1 MSNYFQNKLFNFSA
15 IEGWTIF
22 VRYIHE
28 EAIED
33 EVIDTFSEHGK
44 IKNIHLN
51 LDRRTGFV
59 KVNFDFYY
67 IKNKKKI
74 N

>member
-1 MSNYFQNKLFNFSA
+1 MCHFSA

-28 EAIED
+28 EATED
-33 EVIDTFSEHGK
+33 EVMEAFNEKGN

-59 KVNFDFYY
+59 KVIKLNFLYKQNF
-67 IKNKKKI
+67 KN
-74 N
+74 

>member
-1 MSNYFQNKLFNFSA
+1 MSNYLIFLA

-28 EAIED
+28 EVTEE
-33 EVIDTFSEHGK
+33 EVLDAFSEHGT
-44 IKNIHLN
+44 IKNIQLN

-59 KVNFDFYY
+59 KVNFL
-67 IKNKKKI
+67 I
-74 N
+74 